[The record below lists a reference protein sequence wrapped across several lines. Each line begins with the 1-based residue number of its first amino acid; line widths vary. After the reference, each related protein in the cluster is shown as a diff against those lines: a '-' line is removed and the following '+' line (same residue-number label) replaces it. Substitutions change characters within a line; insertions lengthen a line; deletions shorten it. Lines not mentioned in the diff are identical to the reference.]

1 MDSKGNFPKREE
13 RVPYGRAIPNEIPKK
28 NNKKSKK
35 KLSPYR
41 QKYNAQH
48 NIKPIKRKKILRKGM
63 PAKNRRLLTL
73 IIGILAVV
81 LLLLIL
87 FRQNGKEVF
96 IGETSMGIVKDK
108 SITPDA
114 LTETLLAQLRQEV
127 GANIQINET
136 IDVKPVHISKSR
148 EKDVCKMEYL
158 IPSMRQKV
166 TYLVEAAA
174 ITVDGKEV
182 VIVENQE
189 EANAVFESLQ
199 SEYIPED
206 ASRNI
211 IAGFKENVQVVLK
224 YVDPSV
230 IVAKENA
237 IQTLKSGTK
246 VQKTYTVQAGDAL
259 YKIAALFEMTQ
270 EEIKAMN
277 ADTIPSNGKLQVGWV
292 LNVMAE
298 EPMVS
303 VKTEETVVLT
313 EVQERKTVY
322 QQDNTKNKGYQKV
335 TEAGK
340 DGQKEITKKITRI
353 NNEIISEEVVD
364 EKTTVEP
371 IDEIIVQG
379 TK

>member
-28 NNKKSKK
+28 NNNKSKK
-35 KLSPYR
+35 KLSPYK

-48 NIKPIKRKKILRKGM
+48 NIKPIKRKKIPRKGM

-81 LLLLIL
+81 LLLLVL

-206 ASRNI
+206 SSRNVV
-211 IAGFKENVQVVLK
+211 AGFKENVQVVLK

-230 IVAKENA
+230 IIAKENA

-270 EEIKAMN
+270 EELKAMN
-277 ADTIPSNGKLQVGWV
+277 SDTIPSNGNLQVGWV

-322 QQDNTKNKGYQKV
+322 QQDSTKNKGYQKV

-353 NNEIISEEVVD
+353 NNEIVSEEVVD
-364 EKTTVEP
+364 EKTTVDP

>member
-13 RVPYGRAIPNEIPKK
+13 RVPYGRVIPNEIPKK

-48 NIKPIKRKKILRKGM
+48 NIKPIKRKKIPRKGM

-81 LLLLIL
+81 LLLLVL

-270 EEIKAMN
+270 EELKAMN
-277 ADTIPSNGKLQVGWV
+277 ADTIPSNGNLQVGWV

>member
-108 SITPDA
+108 SITPDD

-270 EEIKAMN
+270 EELKAMN
-277 ADTIPSNGKLQVGWV
+277 ADTIPSNGNLQVGWV

>member
-148 EKDVCKMEYL
+148 EKDVYQMEYL

-270 EEIKAMN
+270 EELKAMN
-277 ADTIPSNGKLQVGWV
+277 ADTIPSNGNLQVGWV

>member
-13 RVPYGRAIPNEIPKK
+13 RVPYGRAIPNEIPNK

-35 KLSPYR
+35 KLSPYK

-48 NIKPIKRKKILRKGM
+48 NIKPIKRKKMPRRNM

-81 LLLLIL
+81 LLLLVL

-114 LTETLLAQLRQEV
+114 LTETLIAQLRQEV

-189 EANAVFESLQ
+189 EANAVFETLQ

-206 ASRNI
+206 TSRNVV
-211 IAGFKENVQVVLK
+211 AGFKENVQVVLK

-237 IQTLKSGTK
+237 VQTLKSGTK
-246 VQKTYTVQAGDAL
+246 VQKTYTVQPGDAL

-270 EEIKAMN
+270 DELKSMN
-277 ADTIPSNGKLQVGWV
+277 ADTIPSNGNLQVGWV

-313 EVQERKTVY
+313 EVQERQTVY
-322 QQDNTKNKGYQKV
+322 QQDATKNKGYQKV

-340 DGQKEITKKITRI
+340 DSQKEITKKITRV
-353 NNEIISEEVVD
+353 NNEIISEEIVS

>member
-270 EEIKAMN
+270 EELKAMN
-277 ADTIPSNGKLQVGWV
+277 ADTIPANGNLQVGWV

>member
-48 NIKPIKRKKILRKGM
+48 NIKPIKRKKIPRKGM

-81 LLLLIL
+81 LLLLVL

-174 ITVDGKEV
+174 ITVDGKEA

-211 IAGFKENVQVVLK
+211 VAGFKENVQVVLK

-270 EEIKAMN
+270 EELKAMN
-277 ADTIPSNGKLQVGWV
+277 ADTIPSNGNLQVGWV

>member
-270 EEIKAMN
+270 EELKAMN
-277 ADTIPSNGKLQVGWV
+277 ADTIPSNGNLQVGWV

-379 TK
+379 AK

>member
-81 LLLLIL
+81 LLLLVL

-166 TYLVEAAA
+166 TYLVEAAT

-211 IAGFKENVQVVLK
+211 VAGFKENVQVVLK

-270 EEIKAMN
+270 EELKAMN
-277 ADTIPSNGKLQVGWV
+277 ADTIPSNGNLQVGWV

>member
-13 RVPYGRAIPNEIPKK
+13 RVPYGRAIPNEIPNK

-35 KLSPYR
+35 KLSPYK

-48 NIKPIKRKKILRKGM
+48 NIKPIKRKKMPRRNM

-81 LLLLIL
+81 LLLLVL

-114 LTETLLAQLRQEV
+114 LTETLIAQLRQEV

-189 EANAVFESLQ
+189 EANAVFETLQ

-206 ASRNI
+206 TSRNVV
-211 IAGFKENVQVVLK
+211 AGFKENVQVVLK

-237 IQTLKSGTK
+237 VQTLKSGTK
-246 VQKTYTVQAGDAL
+246 VQKTYTVQPGDAL

-270 EEIKAMN
+270 DELKSMN
-277 ADTIPSNGKLQVGWV
+277 ADTIPSNGNLQVGWV

-313 EVQERKTVY
+313 EVQERQTVY
-322 QQDNTKNKGYQKV
+322 QQDATKNKGYQKV

-340 DGQKEITKKITRI
+340 DGQKEITKKITRV
-353 NNEIISEEVVD
+353 NNEIISEEIVS

>member
-211 IAGFKENVQVVLK
+211 IAGF
-224 YVDPSV
+224 
-230 IVAKENA
+230 
-237 IQTLKSGTK
+237 
-246 VQKTYTVQAGDAL
+246 
-259 YKIAALFEMTQ
+259 
-270 EEIKAMN
+270 
-277 ADTIPSNGKLQVGWV
+277 
-292 LNVMAE
+292 
-298 EPMVS
+298 
-303 VKTEETVVLT
+303 
-313 EVQERKTVY
+313 
-322 QQDNTKNKGYQKV
+322 
-335 TEAGK
+335 
-340 DGQKEITKKITRI
+340 
-353 NNEIISEEVVD
+353 
-364 EKTTVEP
+364 
-371 IDEIIVQG
+371 
-379 TK
+379 

>member
-1 MDSKGNFPKREE
+1 
-13 RVPYGRAIPNEIPKK
+13 
-28 NNKKSKK
+28 
-35 KLSPYR
+35 
-41 QKYNAQH
+41 
-48 NIKPIKRKKILRKGM
+48 M

-270 EEIKAMN
+270 EELKAMN
-277 ADTIPSNGKLQVGWV
+277 ADTIPSNGNLQVGWV

>member
-81 LLLLIL
+81 LLLLVL

-211 IAGFKENVQVVLK
+211 VAGFKENVQVVLK

-259 YKIAALFEMTQ
+259 YKIAALFKMTQ
-270 EEIKAMN
+270 EELKAMN
-277 ADTIPSNGKLQVGWV
+277 ADTIPSNGNLQVGWV

-303 VKTEETVVLT
+303 VKTEETVILT

>member
-270 EEIKAMN
+270 EELKAMN
-277 ADTIPSNGKLQVGWV
+277 ADTIPSNGNLQVGWV

>member
-1 MDSKGNFPKREE
+1 MDSKGNFPKMEE

-270 EEIKAMN
+270 EELKAMN
-277 ADTIPSNGKLQVGWV
+277 ADTIPANGNLQVGWV

>member
-270 EEIKAMN
+270 EELKAMN
-277 ADTIPSNGKLQVGWV
+277 ADTIPSNGNLQVGWV

-340 DGQKEITKKITRI
+340 DGQKEITKKIIRI

>member
-48 NIKPIKRKKILRKGM
+48 NIKPIKRKKIPRKGM

-81 LLLLIL
+81 LLLLVL

-174 ITVDGKEV
+174 ITVDSKEV

-189 EANAVFESLQ
+189 DANAVFESLQ

-211 IAGFKENVQVVLK
+211 VAGFKENVQVVLK

-270 EEIKAMN
+270 EELKAMN
-277 ADTIPSNGKLQVGWV
+277 ADTIPSNGNLQVGWV

-303 VKTEETVVLT
+303 VKTEETVILT

>member
-270 EEIKAMN
+270 EELKAMN
-277 ADTIPSNGKLQVGWV
+277 ADTIPSNGNLQVGWV

-322 QQDNTKNKGYQKV
+322 QQDNTKNKGYQK
-335 TEAGK
+335 AGK

>member
-28 NNKKSKK
+28 NNNKSKK
-35 KLSPYR
+35 KLSPYK

-48 NIKPIKRKKILRKGM
+48 NIKPIKRKKIPRKGM

-81 LLLLIL
+81 LLLLVL

-206 ASRNI
+206 SSRNVV
-211 IAGFKENVQVVLK
+211 AGFKENVQVVLK

-230 IVAKENA
+230 IIAKENA

-270 EEIKAMN
+270 EELKAMN
-277 ADTIPSNGKLQVGWV
+277 SDTIPSNGNLQVGWV

-322 QQDNTKNKGYQKV
+322 QQDSTKNKGYQKV

-353 NNEIISEEVVD
+353 NNEIVSEEVVD

>member
-270 EEIKAMN
+270 EELKAMN
-277 ADTIPSNGKLQVGWV
+277 ADTIPSNGNLQVGWV

-298 EPMVS
+298 KPMVS

>member
-246 VQKTYTVQAGDAL
+246 VQKTYTVQAGYAL

-270 EEIKAMN
+270 EELKAMN
-277 ADTIPSNGKLQVGWV
+277 ADTIPSNGNLQVGWV

>member
-48 NIKPIKRKKILRKGM
+48 NIKPIKRKKIPRKGM

-81 LLLLIL
+81 LLLLVL

-270 EEIKAMN
+270 EELKAMN
-277 ADTIPSNGKLQVGWV
+277 ADTIPSNGNLQVGWV

>member
-48 NIKPIKRKKILRKGM
+48 NIKPIKRKKIPRKGM

-81 LLLLIL
+81 LLLLVL

-166 TYLVEAAA
+166 TYLVEAAT

-211 IAGFKENVQVVLK
+211 VAGFKENVQVVLK

-259 YKIAALFEMTQ
+259 YKIAALFKMTQ
-270 EEIKAMN
+270 EELKAMN
-277 ADTIPSNGKLQVGWV
+277 ADTIPSNGNLQVGWV

-303 VKTEETVVLT
+303 VKTEETVILT

>member
-13 RVPYGRAIPNEIPKK
+13 RIPYGRAIPNEPPKK
-28 NNKKSKK
+28 TNKKSKK

-48 NIKPIKRKKILRKGM
+48 NIKPVKRKKIPKRVM

-73 IIGILAVV
+73 IISILAVV
-81 LLLLIL
+81 LLFLVI

-96 IGETSMGIVKDK
+96 IGETSMGIIKDK
-108 SITPDA
+108 AITA
-114 LTETLLAQLRQEV
+114 ESLTESLTAQLVQEV
-127 GANIQINET
+127 GANVQINET
-136 IDVKPVHISKSR
+136 ITIKPIHISKSR
-148 EKDVCKMEYL
+148 EKDIYQMDSL
-158 IPSMRQKV
+158 APLLRQKV

-174 ITVDGKEV
+174 ITVDGKDVIIVANQSVADEV
-182 VIVENQE
+182 FTEV
-189 EANAVFESLQ
+189 Q

-206 ASRNI
+206 ETRDITASFE
-211 IAGFKENVQVVLK
+211 GNVQVQLK

-237 IQTLKSGTK
+237 VQTLQKGTK
-246 VQKTYTVQAGDAL
+246 VEKTYTVQPGDAL
-259 YKIAALFEMTQ
+259 YKIAAQFDMTQ
-270 EEIKAMN
+270 DELKAMN
-277 ADTIPSNGKLQVGWV
+277 TDKIPSNGNIMVGWE
-292 LNVMAE
+292 LKVMAE

-303 VKTEETVVLT
+303 VRTEETVVLT

-322 QQDNTKNKGYQKV
+322 QQDATKNKGYQKV

-340 DGQKEITKKITRI
+340 DGQKEVTKKIIRV
-353 NNEIISEEVVD
+353 NNEIVSEEIVS

-371 IDEIIVQG
+371 VDEIIVQG

>member
-166 TYLVEAAA
+166 TYFVEAAA

-270 EEIKAMN
+270 EELKAMN
-277 ADTIPSNGKLQVGWV
+277 ADTIPSNGNLQVGWV

-298 EPMVS
+298 KPMVS

>member
-13 RVPYGRAIPNEIPKK
+13 RVPYGRAIPNEIPNK

-35 KLSPYR
+35 KLSPYK

-48 NIKPIKRKKILRKGM
+48 NIKPIKRKKIPRRNM

-81 LLLLIL
+81 LLLLVL

-189 EANAVFESLQ
+189 EANAVFETLQ

-206 ASRNI
+206 TSRNVV
-211 IAGFKENVQVVLK
+211 AGFKENVQVVLK

-237 IQTLKSGTK
+237 VQTLKSGTK
-246 VQKTYTVQAGDAL
+246 VQKTYTVQPGDAL

-270 EEIKAMN
+270 DELKSMN
-277 ADTIPSNGKLQVGWV
+277 ADTIPSNGNLQVGWV

-313 EVQERKTVY
+313 EVQERQTVY
-322 QQDNTKNKGYQKV
+322 QQDATKNKGYQKV

-340 DGQKEITKKITRI
+340 DGQKEITKKITRV
-353 NNEIISEEVVD
+353 NNEIISEEIVS

>member
-270 EEIKAMN
+270 EELKAMN
-277 ADTIPSNGKLQVGWV
+277 ADTIPSNGNLQVGWV

-322 QQDNTKNKGYQKV
+322 QQDNTKNKGYQ
-335 TEAGK
+335 EAGK

>member
-211 IAGFKENVQVVLK
+211 VAGFKENVQVVLK

-270 EEIKAMN
+270 EELKAMN
-277 ADTIPSNGKLQVGWV
+277 ADTIPSNGNLQVGWV

-340 DGQKEITKKITRI
+340 DGQKEITKKIVRV
-353 NNEIISEEVVD
+353 NNEIVSENIVD

-371 IDEIIVQG
+371 VDEIIVQG

>member
-48 NIKPIKRKKILRKGM
+48 NIKPIKRKKIPRKGM

-81 LLLLIL
+81 LLLLVL

-211 IAGFKENVQVVLK
+211 VAGFKENVQVVLK

-259 YKIAALFEMTQ
+259 YKIAALFKMTQ
-270 EEIKAMN
+270 EELKAMN
-277 ADTIPSNGKLQVGWV
+277 ADTIPSNGNLQVGWV

-303 VKTEETVVLT
+303 VKTEETVILT

>member
-81 LLLLIL
+81 LLLLVL

-166 TYLVEAAA
+166 TYLVEAAT

-211 IAGFKENVQVVLK
+211 VAGFKENVQVVLK

-270 EEIKAMN
+270 EELKAMN
-277 ADTIPSNGKLQVGWV
+277 ADTIPSNGNLQVGWV

-303 VKTEETVVLT
+303 VKTEETVILT

>member
-48 NIKPIKRKKILRKGM
+48 NIKPIKRKKIPRKGM

-81 LLLLIL
+81 LLLLVL

-166 TYLVEAAA
+166 TYLVEAAT

-270 EEIKAMN
+270 EELKAMN
-277 ADTIPSNGKLQVGWV
+277 ADTIPSNGNLQVGWV

>member
-13 RVPYGRAIPNEIPKK
+13 RVPYGRAIPNEIPNK

-35 KLSPYR
+35 KLSPYK

-48 NIKPIKRKKILRKGM
+48 NIKPIKRKKIPRRNM

-81 LLLLIL
+81 LLLLVL

-114 LTETLLAQLRQEV
+114 LTETLIAQLRQEV

-189 EANAVFESLQ
+189 EANAVFETLQ

-206 ASRNI
+206 TSRNVV
-211 IAGFKENVQVVLK
+211 AGFKENVQVVLK

-237 IQTLKSGTK
+237 VQTLKSGTK
-246 VQKTYTVQAGDAL
+246 VQKTYTVQPGDAL

-270 EEIKAMN
+270 DELKSMN
-277 ADTIPSNGKLQVGWV
+277 ADTIPSNGNLQVGWV

-313 EVQERKTVY
+313 EVQERQTVY
-322 QQDNTKNKGYQKV
+322 QQDATKNKGYQKV

-340 DGQKEITKKITRI
+340 DGQKEITKKITRV
-353 NNEIISEEVVD
+353 NNEIISEEIVS

>member
-48 NIKPIKRKKILRKGM
+48 NIKPIKRKKIPRKGM

-81 LLLLIL
+81 LLLLVL

-211 IAGFKENVQVVLK
+211 VAGFKENVQVVLK

-270 EEIKAMN
+270 EELKAMN
-277 ADTIPSNGKLQVGWV
+277 ADTIPSNGNLQVGWV

-303 VKTEETVVLT
+303 VKTEETVILT

>member
-1 MDSKGNFPKREE
+1 MDSKGNFTKREE

-166 TYLVEAAA
+166 TYLVEAAT

-211 IAGFKENVQVVLK
+211 VAGFKENVQVVLK

-270 EEIKAMN
+270 EELKAMN
-277 ADTIPSNGKLQVGWV
+277 ADTIPSNGNLQVGWV

-313 EVQERKTVY
+313 EVHERKTVY

>member
-13 RVPYGRAIPNEIPKK
+13 RIPYGRAIPNEIPKK
-28 NNKKSKK
+28 NNNKSKK
-35 KLSPYR
+35 KLSPYK

-48 NIKPIKRKKILRKGM
+48 NIKPIKRKKIPRKGM

-81 LLLLIL
+81 LLLLVL

-206 ASRNI
+206 SSRNVV
-211 IAGFKENVQVVLK
+211 AGFKENVQVVLK

-230 IVAKENA
+230 IIAKENA

-270 EEIKAMN
+270 EELKAMN
-277 ADTIPSNGKLQVGWV
+277 SDTIPSNGNLQVGWV

-322 QQDNTKNKGYQKV
+322 QQDSTKNKGYQKV

-353 NNEIISEEVVD
+353 NNEIVSEEVVD

>member
-166 TYLVEAAA
+166 TYLVEAAT

-270 EEIKAMN
+270 EELKAMN
-277 ADTIPSNGKLQVGWV
+277 ADTIPSNGNLQVGWV

>member
-81 LLLLIL
+81 LLLLVL

-211 IAGFKENVQVVLK
+211 VAGFKENVQVVLK

-270 EEIKAMN
+270 EELKAMN
-277 ADTIPSNGKLQVGWV
+277 ADTIPSNGNLQVGWV

>member
-270 EEIKAMN
+270 EELKAMN
-277 ADTIPSNGKLQVGWV
+277 ADTIPSNGNLQVGWV

-322 QQDNTKNKGYQKV
+322 HQDNTKNKGYQKV

>member
-166 TYLVEAAA
+166 TYLVEAAT

-211 IAGFKENVQVVLK
+211 VAGFKENVQVVLK

-270 EEIKAMN
+270 EELKAMN
-277 ADTIPSNGKLQVGWV
+277 ADTIPSNGNLQVGWV

-335 TEAGK
+335 TEACK